1 MKKFLLNR
9 TLSAVMALS
18 MVATGVPAGTLVQQ
32 PTVAVAAESGQNAGL
47 ADNVQDGAILHCWC
61 WSFNTIRENMADIA
75 AAGFTTVQTSPANAC
90 KDTYPT
96 MKLMGNDTEKGTD
109 GCWWWQY
116 QPTDWTIG
124 NYQLGTEADFKAM
137 CAEADK
143 YGIKVIVDVIPNHT
157 TPDMSAVSQ
166 NLINAAGGINRLYHS
181 NGFNEITG
189 SGWAN
194 RYECTTGQM
203 GGLPDVDT
211 ENPDFQVYFLNYLN
225 SLIACGAD
233 GFRYDTAKHIGVPSD
248 PLDEK
253 SKQYTSYPNFW
264 PVVTGKESVKG
275 VSLSNADQMF
285 IYGEVLQGDNVP
297 EAEYAQYMRET
308 ASSFGGSLRDAV
320 KKKDFNVSTMSNLQH
335 ASPTRVVTWVE
346 SHDTYCN
353 AGESVE
359 LSDTQIRLAWAVIAA
374 RKDGTPLFFSRPDGS
389 NGWSN
394 RWGNNVL
401 GAKGNDQ
408 FKSDEVAAV
417 NFFRNAMAGK
427 SETLRNPNGNTQILQ
442 IDRGTEGTCIIN
454 LGNAT
459 TLNSVP
465 TSMADGTYTDQ
476 VSGRTFTVS
485 GGKLSGQLDGSK
497 VAVIYNPTNE
507 KLNAATSGGNT
518 TFSSDTVEIVLTAKN
533 ITNTTYSTSEGA
545 SGSFANGDV
554 ITVGAS
560 LSEGQKV
567 TVTLKGQGASGQVEK
582 NFTFEKVGKSVAYI
596 SLPSGWSEPYC
607 YVYNAA
613 GASNGAWPGE
623 KMESVGS
630 GIYKYEVPDT
640 IESPLVI
647 FYGGDNSH
655 RYPADMEDGLSLS
668 GFMIYADGNWK
679 QYSPGGGDI
688 GGGGGGTQES
698 WKDKVDGS
706 YDVYLLKPSGWGDT
720 VYCYAYI
727 SESVNNASWPGAK
740 MDSLGEGVYG
750 YNLPEGWS
758 NAKMLFSDGSNQI
771 PGANQP
777 GIDWADGTSKLYA
790 NGQWSDV
797 EVAEQK
803 PTVKSS
809 LAEGSTFDTE
819 STTITLT
826 LEHATKGTY
835 CVDDGPVKEFTNSAT
850 VVIGK
855 GKIADAKVVVKATA
869 TDGTQTTETT
879 FTYTKKFNASKNGG
893 SVVYASGSSS
903 NAAASTT
910 SSTSGA
916 LGGKYATN
924 PNGYGANKTITSA
937 ADFDESMI
945 IAQGVANDDPAAFR
959 GTHEAPKF
967 DLYSLYGAWDNTNLY
982 IGIQYTNVIDV
993 VDPAQSSPQTGRGK
1007 PNGADADIPQMLVFD
1022 TRSGDYTDGTT
1033 NNTAQKTAW
1042 NTNVKFAGEANVDK
1056 IFLYSPKE
1064 GINNFALFSS
1074 VNGIVDY
1081 ETAIAP
1087 GYQKPLAGASVVF
1100 EDGFFG
1106 SSMIGIK
1113 ANGYEGYVPSD
1124 LTSAASNW
1132 VDFLTTSHST
1142 AQDTFSVVTI
1152 PLEYLGVT
1160 ASDIASKGIGVMAIA
1175 TYGSSGIGSLPMDM
1189 TMLDCATEAYSQ
1201 DDSTSAEK
1209 EDADLVTVPLAQLGA
1224 FGGGGGTITKGTMT
1238 VNFGADRSSPQADTT
1253 NLTLKAVAVGG
1264 QGTYTYQFLIDG
1276 KKVQNSS
1283 SNTYVWDTTG
1293 GTHQISVVVT
1303 DGSGHA
1309 VTVVKEYDIEGDVV
1323 DTFPFTDVKKT
1334 AWYYSTV
1341 KEVYELGLMTG
1352 FTETTF
1358 APEETMTRA
1367 MVATVLYRMAGSPS
1381 TSYKKTFPDVPSGKY
1396 YSVPVTWAAQNG
1408 VVNGYGDGKFKPGT
1422 NVTREQMATMLYN
1435 YATAL
1440 GLDTS
1445 SRANLAAYKDG
1456 SQVSGYAKVSMRWA
1470 IANGILSGTSS
1481 GELKP
1486 KEDAT
1491 RAEVAKMLLNF
1502 YQLIEE

>member
-1 MKKFLLNR
+1 MNKNVGIFLQIRRGFRIACFRNERKEKKVGKFKKFFLNR
-9 TLSAVMALS
+9 TLPTVVALA
-18 MVATGVPAGTLVQQ
+18 MVSTGIPVGGLIQQETVALAAGT
-32 PTVAVAAESGQNAGL
+32 SSNAGL

-181 NGFNEITG
+181 NGFNEIEG
-189 SGWAN
+189 NEWSD

-668 GFMIYADGNWK
+668 GSMIYADGNWK

-720 VYCYAYI
+720 IYCYGYI
-727 SESVNNASWPGAK
+727 SETVNNASWPGAK
-740 MDSLGEGVYG
+740 MDSLGDGVYG
-750 YNLPEGWS
+750 YNLPDGWTS
-758 NAKMLFSDGSNQI
+758 AKILFTDGSNQI
-771 PGANQP
+771 PGASQP
-777 GIDWADGTSKLYA
+777 GMDWADGTSKLYA

-797 EVAEQK
+797 EVAEK
-803 PTVKSS
+803 
-809 LAEGSTFDTE
+809 
-819 STTITLT
+819 
-826 LEHATKGTY
+826 
-835 CVDDGPVKEFTNSAT
+835 
-850 VVIGK
+850 
-855 GKIADAKVVVKATA
+855 
-869 TDGTQTTETT
+869 
-879 FTYTKKFNASKNGG
+879 
-893 SVVYASGSSS
+893 
-903 NAAASTT
+903 
-910 SSTSGA
+910 
-916 LGGKYATN
+916 
-924 PNGYGANKTITSA
+924 
-937 ADFDESMI
+937 
-945 IAQGVANDDPAAFR
+945 
-959 GTHEAPKF
+959 
-967 DLYSLYGAWDNTNLY
+967 
-982 IGIQYTNVIDV
+982 
-993 VDPAQSSPQTGRGK
+993 
-1007 PNGADADIPQMLVFD
+1007 
-1022 TRSGDYTDGTT
+1022 
-1033 NNTAQKTAW
+1033 
-1042 NTNVKFAGEANVDK
+1042 
-1056 IFLYSPKE
+1056 
-1064 GINNFALFSS
+1064 
-1074 VNGIVDY
+1074 
-1081 ETAIAP
+1081 
-1087 GYQKPLAGASVVF
+1087 
-1100 EDGFFG
+1100 
-1106 SSMIGIK
+1106 
-1113 ANGYEGYVPSD
+1113 
-1124 LTSAASNW
+1124 
-1132 VDFLTTSHST
+1132 
-1142 AQDTFSVVTI
+1142 
-1152 PLEYLGVT
+1152 
-1160 ASDIASKGIGVMAIA
+1160 
-1175 TYGSSGIGSLPMDM
+1175 
-1189 TMLDCATEAYSQ
+1189 
-1201 DDSTSAEK
+1201 
-1209 EDADLVTVPLAQLGA
+1209 
-1224 FGGGGGTITKGTMT
+1224 
-1238 VNFGADRSSPQADTT
+1238 
-1253 NLTLKAVAVGG
+1253 
-1264 QGTYTYQFLIDG
+1264 
-1276 KKVQNSS
+1276 
-1283 SNTYVWDTTG
+1283 
-1293 GTHQISVVVT
+1293 
-1303 DGSGHA
+1303 
-1309 VTVVKEYDIEGDVV
+1309 
-1323 DTFPFTDVKKT
+1323 FPFTDVKKT
-1334 AWYYSTV
+1334 AWYYGTV
-1341 KEVYELGLMTG
+1341 KEAYELGLLKG
-1352 FTETTF
+1352 LNSTTF
-1358 APEETMTRA
+1358 APGETMTRG
-1367 MVATVLYRMAGSPS
+1367 MVATVLHRMAGGPKI
-1381 TSYKKTFPDVPSGKY
+1381 TYEALFPDVPSGKY
-1396 YSVPVTWAAQNG
+1396 YSVAVTWAAKNK
-1408 VVNGYGDGKFKPGT
+1408 VVSGYASDKKFRPGT
-1422 NVTREQMATMLYN
+1422 NVTREQLATMLYN
-1435 YATAL
+1435 YAHML
-1440 GLDTS
+1440 GLDIS
-1445 SRANLAAYKDG
+1445 ARADLTAYKDG
-1456 SQVSGYAKVSMRWA
+1456 KQVSSYAQKPMSWA
-1470 IANGILSGTSS
+1470 VANGILSGTKE
-1481 GELKP
+1481 GELKA
-1486 KEDAT
+1486 KNDAT
-1491 RAEVAKMLLNF
+1491 RAEAAKMLLEL
-1502 YQLIEE
+1502 YKLIMK